1 MYSIVFVDC
10 TRYNYC
16 TEGSCSQLTY
26 LERNNSTELTDLREG
41 GRVKTETEMWGINH
55 LDEAQAALFKDP
67 IRTAL

>member
-1 MYSIVFVDC
+1 
-10 TRYNYC
+10 
-16 TEGSCSQLTY
+16 

-41 GRVKTETEMWGINH
+41 GRIKTETEMWGINH